1 MILLLKCFLRT
12 ALDFCFEFLIF
23 NFYFFLSLFPSS
35 SLSFSLSF
43 PLSPLS
49 PSFQIS
55 TALGYTGHLVHL
67 LSKILQVTLRY
78 EIIPGGS
85 RSHIRDHLPSKTTA
99 FSNVYPLYWR
109 GVHAKKSFSIAM
121 TLMQYNI
128 DHLIRDRGVEMDYVL
143 CLLPLL

>member
-1 MILLLKCFLRT
+1 MNFL
-12 ALDFCFEFLIF
+12 
-23 NFYFFLSLFPSS
+23 
-35 SLSFSLSF
+35 
-43 PLSPLS
+43 
-49 PSFQIS
+49 QIS

-128 DHLIRDRGVEMDYVL
+128 DHLTRHRGVKKFRKQDHMLYKL
-143 CLLPLL
+143 MLLLQHELGGI